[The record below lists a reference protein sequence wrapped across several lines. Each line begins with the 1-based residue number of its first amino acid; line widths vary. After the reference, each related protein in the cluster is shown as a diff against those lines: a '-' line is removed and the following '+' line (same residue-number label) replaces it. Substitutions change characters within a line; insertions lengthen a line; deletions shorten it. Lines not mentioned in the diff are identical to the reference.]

1 MSALEFLNRET
12 EMCSTLNHPLC
23 GCATIV
29 IQKSPF
35 HYNRGVQAT
44 IRERKGDF
52 MAKQT
57 NSLAHTKW
65 MCKYHII
72 FTPKYRRKI
81 VYNQYKTD
89 LRDILK
95 CRITI
100 YVWQTYIYK
109 NFGIFFRR
117 VVNTILFWFSNAGI

>member
-1 MSALEFLNRET
+1 MSMLEFLNRET
-12 EMCSTLNHPLC
+12 ETCEILTTRYAGARRLLYKNHLSIIIEVFRPLL
-23 GCATIV
+23 
-29 IQKSPF
+29 K
-35 HYNRGVQAT
+35 
-44 IRERKGDF
+44 ERKGDF

>member
-1 MSALEFLNRET
+1 MSMLEFLNRET
-12 EMCSTLNHPLC
+12 ETCEILTTRYAGARRLLYKNHLSLIIEVFRPLL
-23 GCATIV
+23 
-29 IQKSPF
+29 K
-35 HYNRGVQAT
+35 
-44 IRERKGDF
+44 ERKGDF

>member
-1 MSALEFLNRET
+1 MFPFLNRET
-12 EMCSTLNHPLC
+12 ETCEILTTRYAGARHLLYKNHLSIIIEVFRPLL
-23 GCATIV
+23 
-29 IQKSPF
+29 K
-35 HYNRGVQAT
+35 
-44 IRERKGDF
+44 ERKGDF

-72 FTPKYRRKI
+72 FTPKYKRKI

>member
-23 GCATIV
+23 GCATIA

-35 HYNRGVQAT
+35 PYNRGVQAT

-57 NSLAHTKW
+57 NSLAYTKW

>member
-1 MSALEFLNRET
+1 MSMLEFLNRET
-12 EMCSTLNHPLC
+12 ETCEILTTRYAGARRLLYKNHLSIIIEVFRPLL
-23 GCATIV
+23 
-29 IQKSPF
+29 K
-35 HYNRGVQAT
+35 
-44 IRERKGDF
+44 ERKGDF

-81 VYNQYKTD
+81 VYNQYKID